1 MEEIEERQIEFHS
14 EEVQEMMGQVPSWI
28 MRWGITI
35 IAIVL
40 FGLLLGSYF
49 FKYPDTLTASV
60 IVTSSS
66 TPVELNAYTTGK
78 VENLFVCEK
87 QIVHAGDYLA
97 IIGNNANSEDVLKL
111 NQLFQEWQC
120 RKLSSIL
127 LYEELKHYTL
137 SLGEIQSTFL
147 GFMEALKYYNLYIN
161 SNYYSQKLALK
172 KKQLSKQLEMNLDR
186 NYEYVYHAQQ
196 ANISEN
202 AHFQDTILS
211 GNKNKIGED
220 FDDFYYPYLQEHR
233 AQLNDIRVQK
243 EIQMLKLQYREV
255 ILDLKQQY
263 KDTYERRFWNLKRAS
278 DQLENAINIWKKNY
292 VITSPISG
300 YVNMISVWSKNQ
312 NVTAGD
318 VIMIVMPK
326 TLTEPVGK
334 AKFPADGV
342 GKIQIGQRV
351 LTRLNNYPDEEFGSI
366 EGVVSNI
373 SDFPDKDDN
382 YIVDIKFP
390 NNLKT
395 SYGIKLPQG
404 KMILGNVQIIIK
416 DKRMI
421 EVLIQPLEKIFNNI
435 AVR

>member
-1 MEEIEERQIEFHS
+1 M
-14 EEVQEMMGQVPSWI
+14 
-28 MRWGITI
+28 
-35 IAIVL
+35 
-40 FGLLLGSYF
+40 
-49 FKYPDTLTASV
+49 
-60 IVTSSS
+60 
-66 TPVELNAYTTGK
+66 
-78 VENLFVCEK
+78 
-87 QIVHAGDYLA
+87 
-97 IIGNNANSEDVLKL
+97 
-111 NQLFQEWQC
+111 
-120 RKLSSIL
+120 
-127 LYEELKHYTL
+127 
-137 SLGEIQSTFL
+137 
-147 GFMEALKYYNLYIN
+147 
-161 SNYYSQKLALK
+161 
-172 KKQLSKQLEMNLDR
+172 
-186 NYEYVYHAQQ
+186 
-196 ANISEN
+196 
-202 AHFQDTILS
+202 
-211 GNKNKIGED
+211 
-220 FDDFYYPYLQEHR
+220 
-233 AQLNDIRVQK
+233 
-243 EIQMLKLQYREV
+243 
-255 ILDLKQQY
+255 
-263 KDTYERRFWNLKRAS
+263 KRAA
-278 DQLENAINIWKKNY
+278 DQLENAIKIWKKNY
-292 VITSPISG
+292 LITSPISG